1 MSSARDGAG
10 GSRGAI
16 AASWL
21 GIVISS
27 LLRARRER
35 VIFRSSG
42 SGVGAELLD
51 SSIDRG
57 MIPQSRRA
65 GDTRVFLVY
74 SDSYI
79 NSFPRGTP
87 GPGLRSKANSTESYL
102 ATCKTL
108 ALMQSLRSGCPGGAQ
123 LEPNTCGKRGGVRQ
137 GGRRLPDTSSLGA
150 KGQCNDFIH
159 CTCLAA
165 SHSHTA

>member
-1 MSSARDGAG
+1 MPYLTSTRECHITYPVDGICYSSFGCQLLRRAGGDGVVEARRRSHAGVSSARDGAG

-16 AASWL
+16 AASCL

-27 LLRARRER
+27 LLRAKSER

-65 GDTRVFLVY
+65 GDTRVFGVQLLLYKFV
-74 SDSYI
+74 SPRI
-79 NSFPRGTP
+79 N
-87 GPGLRSKANSTESYL
+87 AWE
-102 ATCKTL
+102 A
-108 ALMQSLRSGCPGGAQ
+108 
-123 LEPNTCGKRGGVRQ
+123 
-137 GGRRLPDTSSLGA
+137 
-150 KGQCNDFIH
+150 
-159 CTCLAA
+159 
-165 SHSHTA
+165 

>member
-1 MSSARDGAG
+1 M
-10 GSRGAI
+10 
-16 AASWL
+16 
-21 GIVISS
+21 VISS
-27 LLRARRER
+27 LLRARSER

-108 ALMQSLRSGCPGGAQ
+108 ALMRALRFQSIGLPRRHSWSQTRAAS
-123 LEPNTCGKRGGVRQ
+123 EEACGKGGGVFQ
-137 GGRRLPDTSSLGA
+137 TFIVGKGA
-150 KGQCNDFIH
+150 VYFIH

-165 SHSHTA
+165 SHSQAA